1 MGSKSDAFNS
11 QSLTLKTAS
20 GKSRNLVLASACSF
34 AAMSLACGVGSAHAA
49 ENSINTLLEEV
60 EVVARKRG
68 DAERL
73 QDVPVA
79 ATAYSGDQ
87 LEALQT
93 RDLESLA
100 FKMPNVQMDDAGT
113 IKSTANFTVRGL
125 GVNSSIPSID
135 PTVGVFVDGMYM
147 GINAGVILDL
157 FDLEGIEVL
166 RGPQGLL
173 FGRNVTG
180 GAVVVKTAKPTEEF
194 MSKVRFSTT
203 AQEETNLAATVS
215 GQISESVNGRLTA
228 YYSDDKGWFE
238 NKANGNDNLGA
249 STTWFVRP
257 SFTVDLGESADLIVR
272 LESGHVDADGPI
284 GQNRGDFSQA
294 IAASV
299 GVTDWDNS
307 EDSFEVAIDE
317 EGWAETDW
325 TQAIAEYNQDVAFGN
340 GTITNILAWRDY
352 ETAGEGDIDSLPLHL
367 FHSYSL
373 IDQDQLSNEL
383 RYSGRFGNTSVTSG
397 VYWFT
402 QDLKYIEQRNL
413 LFGNLIMTGGGVQDH
428 TAKGVF
434 TQADIDLN
442 ESWVLT
448 LGGRYSIEEKSA
460 DIASII
466 PIPGLNE
473 CDRQSC
479 TAYDFSDSEEWSAF
493 TPKVG
498 MQWLMSDSAQAYA
511 VWTKGFRSGGYNMRN
526 TGIDPSNGLPYVP
539 GPTDQEEQN
548 SFEIGTK
555 AQWAD
560 GRVKTNF
567 ALFHNTIEDMQ
578 RELNLPNAISGVTQ
592 LIRNTAD
599 ATIRGAEFEMM
610 AAATDNLLFTMNV
623 GYVDGQY
630 DDIWLDI
637 SGTDGVVDEEDYALD
652 IPRLAPWTYGV
663 GMVHDLQLGS
673 WGALTSRINYN
684 HRDASAYTDN
694 NLGMLS
700 EVEMVDFSIGFAPD
714 SGNYRL
720 ALFGKNML
728 DEVSEG
734 NDTQLPGALGPVTLG
749 PNSTFTPINRGRI
762 VGIELNYEI

>member
-1 MGSKSDAFNS
+1 MGSPFDAFTPTPFQWN
-11 QSLTLKTAS
+11 
-20 GKSRNLVLASACSF
+20 KSAATSKKLALSSACSV
-34 AAMSLACGVGSAHAA
+34 AAMSLACGVGSVQAA
-49 ENSINTLLEEV
+49 ENSVSTLLEEV
-60 EVVARKRG
+60 QVVARKRG

-73 QDVPVA
+73 QDVPIA
-79 ATAYSGDQ
+79 ATAYSSDQ

-125 GVNSSIPSID
+125 GVSSSIPSID

-194 MSKVRFSTT
+194 TSKVRFSTT
-203 AQEETNLAATVS
+203 AQEETNLAGTIS
-215 GQISESVNGRLTA
+215 GQISENVNGRLTA
-228 YYSDDKGWFE
+228 YYSDDQGWFE
-238 NKANGNDNLGA
+238 NKATGNDNLGA

-257 SFTVDLGESADLIVR
+257 SFTVEMGESADLIVR
-272 LESGHVDADGPI
+272 MEKGHVDADGPT
-284 GQNRGDFSQA
+284 GQNRGASAQA
-294 IAASV
+294 FAASV

-307 EDSFEVAIDE
+307 EDSFELAIDE
-317 EGWAETDW
+317 EGWADTDW
-325 TQAIAEYNQDVAFGN
+325 SQAIAEYNQDVAFGN
-340 GTITNILAWRDY
+340 GTITNVLAWRSY
-352 ETAGEGDIDSLPLHL
+352 ETDGEGDIDSLPIHI

-373 IDQDQLSNEL
+373 IDQSQLSNEL
-383 RYSGRFGNTSVTSG
+383 RYSGRFGAAAITTG
-397 VYWFT
+397 LYWFS
-402 QDLKYIEQRNL
+402 QDLEYIEQRSFSGGSL
-413 LFGNLIMTGGGVQDH
+413 LMAGGGVQDH
-428 TAKGVF
+428 KAVGVF

-448 LGGRYSIEEKSA
+448 LGGRYSKEDKSA
-460 DIASII
+460 DIATILPSN
-466 PIPGLNE
+466 G
-473 CDRQSC
+473 CDRDGCS
-479 TAYDFSDSEEWSAF
+479 AYDFSDSEEWSAF

-498 MQWLMSDSAQAYA
+498 LQWLLSDSAQAYA

-526 TGIDPSNGLPYVP
+526 TGVDPSNGLPYLP

-548 SFEIGTK
+548 SFEIGSK
-555 AQWAD
+555 AQWLG
-560 GRVKTNF
+560 GRVKANM

-610 AAATDNLLFTMNV
+610 AAATDNLLLTMNV
-623 GYVDGQY
+623 GYVDGEY

-637 SGTDGVVDEEDYALD
+637 SGTDGVVDSADYALE

-673 WGALTSRINYN
+673 WGTLTSRLNYN
-684 HRDASAYTDN
+684 HRDASAYTEDN
-694 NLGMLS
+694 RGMLS
-700 EVEMVDFSIGFAPD
+700 EVEMVDFSIGITPD
-714 SGNYRL
+714 AGNYRV

-734 NDTQLPGALGPVTLG
+734 NDTQLPETIGGVGA
-749 PNSTFTPINRGRI
+749 SFTPLNRGRI

>member
-1 MGSKSDAFNS
+1 MGSQSDAFNKH
-11 QSLTLKTAS
+11 QFTLKTVNS
-20 GKSRNLVLASACSF
+20 RGKNLVLASACSF

-203 AQEETNLAATVS
+203 AQQETNLAGTVS
-215 GQISESVNGRLTA
+215 GQISEKVNGRLTA

-257 SFTVDLGESADLIVR
+257 SFTVDIGESADLIVR

-307 EDSFEVAIDE
+307 ENSFEVAIDN

-325 TQAIAEYNQDVAFGN
+325 NQAIAEYNQDVAFGN

-352 ETAGEGDIDSLPLHL
+352 ETAGEGDIDSLPVHL

-397 VYWFT
+397 VYWFS
-402 QDLKYIEQRNL
+402 QDLKYIEERNL
-413 LFGNLIMTGGGVQDH
+413 LGGALVMAGGGVQDH
-428 TAKGVF
+428 TAKGIF

-448 LGGRYSIEEKSA
+448 LGGRYSSEEKSA

-466 PIPGLNE
+466 PGNG
-473 CDRQSC
+473 CDREAC
-479 TAYDFSDSEEWSAF
+479 PAYDFSDTESWSAF
-493 TPKVG
+493 TPKLG
-498 MQWLMSDSAQAYA
+498 MQWLLSDSAQAYA

-526 TGIDPSNGLPYVP
+526 TAFGESP

-548 SFEIGTK
+548 SFEIGAK
-555 AQWAD
+555 SQWLG
-560 GRVKTNF
+560 GRVKTNM
-567 ALFHNTIEDMQ
+567 AVFHNTIDDMQ
-578 RELNLPNAISGVTQ
+578 REVNLPSETAGVAQ
-592 LIRNTAD
+592 LIRNTAN

-610 AAATDNLLFTMNV
+610 AGLTDSLLMTMNL
-623 GYVDGQY
+623 GYVDGEY
-630 DDIWLDI
+630 DDIWLDLT
-637 SGTDGVVDEEDYALD
+637 GDGVVDGADYDLE

-663 GMVHDLQLGS
+663 GLVHDLQLGS

-694 NLGMLS
+694 NAGMLS
-700 EVEMVDFSIGFAPD
+700 EVEMVDFSIGFSPD

-734 NDTQLPGALGPVTLG
+734 NDTQLPGMLGPVTLG